1 LSNRQGVRDLG
12 PNPALATYVGA
23 ALLGGVVGAAI
34 TGKSEG
40 TFVGVGLGLLV
51 AALMNARGQGELE
64 PG

>member
-1 LSNRQGVRDLG
+1 LPNRQGVRDLG

-40 TFVGVGLGLLV
+40 QSGWVWGCSS
-51 AALMNARGQGELE
+51 
-64 PG
+64 PH